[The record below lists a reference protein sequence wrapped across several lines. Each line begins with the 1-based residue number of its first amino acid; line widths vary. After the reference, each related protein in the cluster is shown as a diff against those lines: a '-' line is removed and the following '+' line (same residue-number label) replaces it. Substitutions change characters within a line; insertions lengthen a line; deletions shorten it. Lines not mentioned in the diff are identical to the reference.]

1 LLALQLIAVCIGG
14 RTLAILCYCMSKNY
28 KQLSSGAPDLFVI
41 RIKKRK
47 MNITNGNNSSSIPW
61 HEDNEQFEIAP
72 LEYFFGNDWKSHSSN
87 RRSMNQRNNYR
98 SSNNRGQ
105 DDLLTAE
112 YNAPNKR
119 KNSYNDNKNSNN
131 RNYQNEGDSMKK
143 TDDKKNFKRLSSV
156 FFKSPTAANK
166 TVQYDTI
173 KQEDDKNNNSKTNQ
187 GNNELIDLADD
198 DDSCEEMPPKEQERE
213 PEEQVTVVAG
223 NNEEK
228 EDQHLQNE
236 EQLPSQ
242 PKELLQILSE
252 DDLMSDRYYF
262 ESSCIEVKGPTDHL
276 AYKQLFWL
284 QVLSLPAIHST
295 MTAFVG
301 HVREEKQK

>member
-1 LLALQLIAVCIGG
+1 LALQLIAVCIGG

-28 KQLSSGAPDLFVI
+28 KQLSSGAPDLFLI

-47 MNITNGNNSSSIPW
+47 VNMKSNNGNNVNGVPW
-61 HEDNEQFEIAP
+61 HEDNEQFEIVP
-72 LEYFFGNDWKSHSSN
+72 LEFFFGNDWKSHSSN

-112 YNAPNKR
+112 YNAPKK
-119 KNSYNDNKNSNN
+119 KNAFNDNKNN

-143 TDDKKNFKRLSSV
+143 ADDKKNFKRLSSV
-156 FFKSPTAANK
+156 FFKSPTIASK
-166 TVQYDTI
+166 TVPYDTI
-173 KQEDDKNNNSKTNQ
+173 KQEDDKNNSNNKTNH
-187 GNNELIDLADD
+187 GSNELIDLADD
-198 DDSCEEMPPKEQERE
+198 DSCEEIPPKEQEQD
-213 PEEQVTVVAG
+213 EQVTVVAEHD
-223 NNEEK
+223 EEK

-236 EQLPSQ
+236 DQPPPPL

-284 QVLSLPAIHST
+284 QVLSLPMIHST